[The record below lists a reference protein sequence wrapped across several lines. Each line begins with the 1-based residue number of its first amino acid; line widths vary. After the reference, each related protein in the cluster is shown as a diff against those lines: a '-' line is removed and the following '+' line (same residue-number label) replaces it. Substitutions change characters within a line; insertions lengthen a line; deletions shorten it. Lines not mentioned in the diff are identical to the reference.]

1 MTRTHLCTFLFRTDA
16 LRAIE
21 GFRPWFV
28 TAEDIDTQLR
38 FGQAHRVWYD
48 PTPAY
53 AYRLH
58 GASITH
64 TQADV
69 ARQFYEA
76 QARHFLQQ
84 RVEQGR
90 DDLQRGTPPAPPVN
104 GKGNAAPIST
114 AAHVQGM
121 LVGESWRQHRAGQKG
136 KSLVTWASPALV
148 CCERLRVAQPRRACH
163 QTIQTRITA
172 RVAECRPRRLA
183 LLGSGTLENA
193 AQGKPPGRPV
203 GIGCPA
209 AELHSAFWT
218 NHILGLHFP
227 SPPPGS
233 SVRRIVPKYARG
245 VLAPGRVGSFPEVEL
260 AVACGLRLSWYWRI

>member
-1 MTRTHLCTFLFRTDA
+1 MSDY
-16 LRAIE
+16 
-21 GFRPWFV
+21 V
-28 TAEDIDTQLR
+28 
-38 FGQAHRVWYD
+38 
-48 PTPAY
+48 
-53 AYRLH
+53 YRLH
-58 GASITH
+58 GGSITH
-64 TQADV
+64 QQADV

-136 KSLVTWASPALV
+136 KSLVTGVRARPGAPRASPRGATSA
-148 CCERLRVAQPRRACH
+148 RLPSNDPNPH
-163 QTIQTRITA
+163 NSTRCGMST
-172 RVAECRPRRLA
+172 PWLA
-183 LLGSGTLENA
+183 LRGSGTLERA
-193 AQGKPPGRPV
+193 AKGKPPGRPV

-218 NHILGLHFP
+218 HHSAFRISRPL
-227 SPPPGS
+227 PPAHP
-233 SVRRIVPKYARG
+233 
-245 VLAPGRVGSFPEVEL
+245 FVE
-260 AVACGLRLSWYWRI
+260 